1 MNNMLEQKIRNHAG
15 EIFGNEPA
23 AGHRERFAGKLAA
36 GKNQKQLLIPWYK
49 LSGYVAAA
57 VVLISVVLV
66 WQWNMQR
73 DEIQEDLLVD
83 VRNYYTMQL
92 DNEVATLK
100 QLLQEVDANES
111 DKLWKDI
118 EAIREEPVQEENISL
133 VVRVYDL
140 KIETLQHIHH
150 VLTNSIQS
158 I

>member
-15 EIFGNEPA
+15 EILGNEPA
-23 AGHRERFAGKLAA
+23 AGHRARFAGKLAA
-36 GKNQKQLLIPWYK
+36 GKKQKRFPIPWYK

-57 VVLISVVLV
+57 VVSICIVLV
-66 WQWNMQR
+66 CQWRMQR
-73 DEIQEDLLVD
+73 DEVQEDLPVD
-83 VRNYYTMQL
+83 VRNYYAMQL
-92 DNEVATLK
+92 DHEVASLK
-100 QLLQEVDANES
+100 QLLQEMDANES

-118 EAIREEPVQEENISL
+118 EAIREEPVQEENIAL

-150 VLTNSIQS
+150 VLANSIQS